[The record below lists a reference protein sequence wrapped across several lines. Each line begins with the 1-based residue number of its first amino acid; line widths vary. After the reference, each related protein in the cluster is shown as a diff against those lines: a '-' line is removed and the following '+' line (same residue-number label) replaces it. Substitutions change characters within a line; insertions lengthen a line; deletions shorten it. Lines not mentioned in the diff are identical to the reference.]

1 MPDFVRASLARLG
14 IPGYRVFRWERY
26 WHDEGQPYRD
36 PTDYPA
42 VSVAASGTHDTEPVA
57 TWWDA
62 ATEAERRQ
70 VSELPSIQR
79 LTKGADLAH
88 RSFDP
93 TVRDILLEVL
103 YASVSET
110 LLLPLQDAFGWRD
123 RINEPATVNDRN
135 WTYRLPWPVDQ
146 MDEIPEA
153 RERKEQLRAWSLKY
167 GRQG

>member
-1 MPDFVRASLARLG
+1 TASFGGNGTGMTRDSRIAIRRITPQCRLPPQG
-14 IPGYRVFRWERY
+14 RTIPNRSPPG
-26 WHDEGQPYRD
+26 GM
-36 PTDYPA
+36 
-42 VSVAASGTHDTEPVA
+42 
-57 TWWDA
+57 
-62 ATEAERRQ
+62 RQ
-70 VSELPSIQR
+70 RKRSELPSIQR

-93 TVRDILLEVL
+93 TVRDVLLEVL

-135 WTYRLPWPVDQ
+135 WTYRLPWPVDR

-153 RERKEQLRAWSLKY
+153 CERKELLRAWSARY
-167 GRQG
+167 GRT